1 MTVFKSGFA
10 AVIGR
15 PNVGKSTLLNSLLD
29 QKISIVSDK
38 PQTTRNT
45 IQAILTRSDAQIV
58 FLDTPGIHRPL
69 HKLGEYMVKSAK
81 AALEEVDV
89 ICFMVEVTGWRKAD
103 EEIIA
108 ELGKI
113 DTPVFLVINK
123 VDLVSDE
130 EQANFL
136 RMVENKYDFAEIFV
150 LSALERTG
158 LNQFVETLVSYLPEG
173 PKYYPDDWVTDHPER
188 FVMAEFIRE
197 QILHNTEE
205 EIPHSVAVDID
216 EVKADPEKDL
226 VLVRAT
232 IYVERDSQKGIIIGK
247 RGSMLKKIGI
257 GAREHI
263 ETLLGSQVY
272 LDLWVKVKKD
282 WRNKSGSLSEFGY
295 Q

>member
-1 MTVFKSGFA
+1 
-10 AVIGR
+10 
-15 PNVGKSTLLNSLLD
+15 
-29 QKISIVSDK
+29 
-38 PQTTRNT
+38 
-45 IQAILTRSDAQIV
+45 
-58 FLDTPGIHRPL
+58 
-69 HKLGEYMVKSAK
+69 MVKSAK

-216 EVKADPEKDL
+216 EVKADPEKIL
-226 VLVRAT
+226 C
-232 IYVERDSQKGIIIGK
+232 
-247 RGSMLKKIGI
+247 
-257 GAREHI
+257 
-263 ETLLGSQVY
+263 
-272 LDLWVKVKKD
+272 
-282 WRNKSGSLSEFGY
+282 
-295 Q
+295 